1 MITIQDN
8 NYQGKVCSLHDVA
21 DLLSIGNKS
30 IRQLCD
36 ENEHLLVFPLSIDD
50 TDDRI
55 GDSTIVDIY
64 AEDENFVRIKSGN
77 IMGFVGR
84 KNQQLKIYSR
94 FDNQKHDLFLHYM
107 LQKVFSFNIFN
118 LDFTSSEDNV
128 FEFLVYMFPAI
139 LKKAMRQGIY
149 KEYRRFRHNDA
160 NVRGTIDI
168 SRHIRENIPFR
179 GTVAYNT
186 REFSFDNSVTEL
198 IRHTIEYIKTIP
210 SGDIILSSDKTVED
224 CIKKIVSYTH
234 SYNYTERIKIIQ
246 DNLRPR
252 IHPFYKEYTALQKL
266 CVQILRQEEIKYG
279 TDDDRIYGILFDGAW
294 LWEEYLNTLLCKKG
308 FIHPENKLGT
318 GAIYLFEHGGQRFP
332 DFWKQDIVLDA
343 KYKKLAINGTRLDI
357 ERDDVH
363 QIMAYMYRLKAQRG
377 GVICPLTGNENK
389 IISERMH
396 KDSYKGVMAIYAL
409 AIPKDCNTYA
419 DFVKQ
424 MAKSENSF
432 LQKNITRGEKV
443 K

>member
-55 GDSTIVDIY
+55 GDSTIIDIY
-64 AEDENFVRIKSGN
+64 AENENFVRIKSGN

-94 FDNQKHDLFLHYM
+94 FDNQKHDFFLHYM

-128 FEFLVYMFPAI
+128 FEFLVYMFPAM
-139 LKKAMRQGIY
+139 LKIAMRQGVY

-186 REFSFDNSVTEL
+186 REFSFDNSITEL

-224 CIKKIVSYTH
+224 CIKKIVSYTP
-234 SYNYTERIKIIQ
+234 SYSHTERIKIIQ
-246 DNLRPR
+246 DNLLPCN
-252 IHPFYKEYTALQKL
+252 HPFYKEYTALQKL

-279 TDDDRIYGILFDGAW
+279 TNDDRIYGILFDGAW
-294 LWEEYLNTLLCKKG
+294 LWEEYLNTLLCEKG

-318 GAIYLFEHGGQRFP
+318 GSIYLFEHGGQRFP
-332 DFWKQDIVLDA
+332 DFWKKDIVLDA
-343 KYKKLAINGTRLDI
+343 KYKKLAINGNRLDI

-363 QIMAYMYRLKAQRG
+363 QIMAYMYRLKAPKG
-377 GVICPLTGNENK
+377 GIICPYVGDDNK
-389 IISERMH
+389 VISQNMH
-396 KDSYKGVMAIYAL
+396 KDSYLGSLSLYAL
-409 AIPKDCNTYA
+409 AIPKNCILYE
-419 DFVKQ
+419 DFVKRIVDNERVLLEEL
-424 MAKSENSF
+424 S
-432 LQKNITRGEKV
+432 
-443 K
+443 

>member
-8 NYQGKVCSLHDVA
+8 NYQGKVCSLHDTA
-21 DLLSIGNKS
+21 DLLSIGNKP

-64 AEDENFVRIKSGN
+64 TEDENSIRIKSGN

-84 KNQQLKIYSR
+84 KNQQMKIYSR
-94 FDNQKHDLFLHYM
+94 FDNQKHDFFLHYM

-128 FEFLVYMFPAI
+128 FEFLVYIFPAM
-139 LKKAMRQGIY
+139 LKKAMRQGVY
-149 KEYRRFRHNDA
+149 KEYRKFRHNDA

-168 SRHIRENIPFR
+168 SRHIRENFPFR

-186 REFSFDNSVTEL
+186 KEYSFDNSITEL

-210 SGDIILSSDKTVED
+210 SVDIILSSDKTVED
-224 CIKKIVSYTH
+224 CIKKIISYTP
-234 SYNYTERIKIIQ
+234 SYSHTERIKIIQ
-246 DNLRPR
+246 DNLLPCN
-252 IHPFYKEYTALQKL
+252 HPFYTEYTALQKL

-294 LWEEYLNTLLCKKG
+294 LWEEYLNTLLCEKG

-343 KYKKLAINGTRLDI
+343 KYKKLAINGNRLDI

-363 QIMAYMYRLKAQRG
+363 QIMAYMYRLKASKG
-377 GVICPLTGNENK
+377 GIVCPYDGEKNK
-389 IISERMH
+389 IISQNMH
-396 KDSYKGVMAIYAL
+396 KDSYLGSLSLYAL
-409 AIPKDCNTYA
+409 AIPKNCSSYE
-419 DFVKQ
+419 DFTELIV
-424 MAKSENSF
+424 ENERTLLEELS
-432 LQKNITRGEKV
+432 
-443 K
+443 

>member
-30 IRQLCD
+30 IRQLCN

-84 KNQQLKIYSR
+84 KNQQMKIYSR
-94 FDNQKHDLFLHYM
+94 FDNQEHDYFLHYM

-128 FEFLVYMFPAI
+128 FEFLVYMFPAM
-139 LKKAMRQGIY
+139 LKKAMRQGVY
-149 KEYRRFRHNDA
+149 KEYRKFRHNDA

-186 REFSFDNSVTEL
+186 KEYSFDNSITEL

-224 CIKKIVSYTH
+224 CIKKIISYTP
-234 SYNYTERIKIIQ
+234 SYSHTERIKIIQ
-246 DNLRPR
+246 DNLLPCN
-252 IHPFYKEYTALQKL
+252 HPFYTEYTALQKL
-266 CVQILRQEEIKYG
+266 SVQILRQEEIKYG

-294 LWEEYLNTLLCKKG
+294 LWEEYLNTLLCEKG

-343 KYKKLAINGTRLDI
+343 KYKKLAINGNRLDI

-363 QIMAYMYRLKAQRG
+363 QIMAYMYRLKASKG
-377 GVICPLTGNENK
+377 GIVCPYDGEKNK
-389 IISERMH
+389 IISQNMH
-396 KDSYKGVMAIYAL
+396 KDSYLGSLSLYAL
-409 AIPKDCNTYA
+409 AISKNCSSYE
-419 DFVKQ
+419 DFTKRIV
-424 MAKSENSF
+424 ENERILLEELS
-432 LQKNITRGEKV
+432 
-443 K
+443 

>member
-55 GDSTIVDIY
+55 GDSTIIDIY
-64 AEDENFVRIKSGN
+64 AENENFVRIKSGN

-94 FDNQKHDLFLHYM
+94 FDNQKHDFFLHYM

-128 FEFLVYMFPAI
+128 FEFLVYMFPAM
-139 LKKAMRQGIY
+139 LKIAMRQGVY

-186 REFSFDNSVTEL
+186 REFSFDNSITEL

-224 CIKKIVSYTH
+224 CIKKIVSYTP
-234 SYNYTERIKIIQ
+234 SYSHTERIKIIQ
-246 DNLRPR
+246 DNLLPCN
-252 IHPFYKEYTALQKL
+252 HPFYKEYTALQKL

-294 LWEEYLNTLLCKKG
+294 LWEEYLNTLLCEKG
-308 FIHPENKLGT
+308 FIQPENKLGT
-318 GAIYLFEHGGQRFP
+318 GSIYLFEHGGQRFP

-343 KYKKLAINGTRLDI
+343 KYKKLAINGNRLDI

-363 QIMAYMYRLKAQRG
+363 QIMAYMYRLKAPKG
-377 GVICPLTGNENK
+377 GIICPYVGDDNK
-389 IISERMH
+389 VISQNMH
-396 KDSYKGVMAIYAL
+396 KDSYLGSLSLYAL
-409 AIPKDCNTYA
+409 AIPKNCISYE
-419 DFVKQ
+419 DFVKRIVDNERVLLEEL
-424 MAKSENSF
+424 S
-432 LQKNITRGEKV
+432 
-443 K
+443 

>member
-8 NYQGKVCSLHDVA
+8 NYQGKVCSLHDTT
-21 DLLSIGNKS
+21 DLLSIGNKP

-64 AEDENFVRIKSGN
+64 AENENSVRIKSGN

-84 KNQQLKIYSR
+84 KNQQMKIYSR
-94 FDNQKHDLFLHYM
+94 FENQKHDFFLHYM
-107 LQKVFSFNIFN
+107 LQKVFSFNIFK

-128 FEFLVYMFPAI
+128 FEFLVYMFPAM
-139 LKKAMRQGIY
+139 LKKAMRQGVY
-149 KEYRRFRHNDA
+149 KEYRRFRHNNA

-186 REFSFDNSVTEL
+186 REFCFDNSITEL

-210 SGDIILSSDKTVED
+210 SGDMILSSDKTVED
-224 CIKKIVSYTH
+224 CIKKIVSYTP
-234 SYNYTERIKIIQ
+234 SYIHTERIKIIQ
-246 DNLRPR
+246 DNLLPCN
-252 IHPFYKEYTALQKL
+252 HPFYTEYTTLQKL

-294 LWEEYLNTLLCKKG
+294 LWEEYLNTLLCEKG
-308 FIHPENKLGT
+308 FIHSENKLGT

-363 QIMAYMYRLKAQRG
+363 QIMAYMYRLKASKG
-377 GVICPLTGNENK
+377 GIVCPYDGEKNK
-389 IISERMH
+389 IISQNMH
-396 KDSYKGVMAIYAL
+396 KDSYLGSLSLYAL
-409 AIPKDCNTYA
+409 AIPKNCSSYE
-419 DFVKQ
+419 DFTKRIV
-424 MAKSENSF
+424 ENERILLEELS
-432 LQKNITRGEKV
+432 
-443 K
+443 

>member
-1 MITIQDN
+1 MITIPDN
-8 NYQGKVCSLHDVA
+8 NYKGKVCPLHEAA
-21 DLLSIGNKS
+21 DLLPIANKP
-30 IRQLCD
+30 IRQLCE
-36 ENEHLLVFPLSIDD
+36 ENEHLLIFPLSIDD

-64 AEDENFVRIKSGN
+64 AEDENSIRIKSGN

-84 KNQQLKIYSR
+84 KNQQMKIYSR
-94 FDNQKHDLFLHYM
+94 FDNQEHDYFLHYM
-107 LQKVFSFNIFN
+107 LQKVFSYNIFN

-128 FEFLVYMFPAI
+128 FEFLVYMFPAM

-179 GTVAYNT
+179 VTVAYNT

-224 CIKKIVSYTH
+224 CMKKIVSYTH
-234 SYNYTERIKIIQ
+234 SYNHSERIKIIQ

-294 LWEEYLNTLLCKKG
+294 LWEEYLNTLLCEKG

-343 KYKKLAINGTRLDI
+343 KYKKLAINGNRLDI

-363 QIMAYMYRLKAQRG
+363 QIMAYMYRLKASKG
-377 GVICPLTGNENK
+377 GIVCPYDGEKNK
-389 IISERMH
+389 IISQNMH
-396 KDSYKGVMAIYAL
+396 KDSYLGSLSLYAL
-409 AIPKDCNTYA
+409 AIPKNCSSYE
-419 DFVKQ
+419 DFTKCII
-424 MAKSENSF
+424 ENERTLLEELS
-432 LQKNITRGEKV
+432 
-443 K
+443 

>member
-55 GDSTIVDIY
+55 GDSTIIDIY
-64 AEDENFVRIKSGN
+64 AENENFVRIKSGN

-94 FDNQKHDLFLHYM
+94 FDNQKHDFFLHYM

-128 FEFLVYMFPAI
+128 FEFLVYMFPAM
-139 LKKAMRQGIY
+139 LKIAMRQGVY

-186 REFSFDNSVTEL
+186 REFSFDNSITEL

-224 CIKKIVSYTH
+224 CIKKIVSYTP
-234 SYNYTERIKIIQ
+234 SYSHTERIKIIQ
-246 DNLRPR
+246 DNLLPCN
-252 IHPFYKEYTALQKL
+252 HPFYKEYTALQKL

-294 LWEEYLNTLLCKKG
+294 LWEEYLNTLLCEKG

-343 KYKKLAINGTRLDI
+343 KYKKLAINGNRLDI

-363 QIMAYMYRLKAQRG
+363 QIMAYMYRLKAPKG
-377 GVICPLTGNENK
+377 GIICPYVGDDNK
-389 IISERMH
+389 VISQNMH
-396 KDSYKGVMAIYAL
+396 KDSYLGSLSLYAL
-409 AIPKDCNTYA
+409 AIPKNCISYE
-419 DFVKQ
+419 DFVKRIVDNERVLLEEL
-424 MAKSENSF
+424 S
-432 LQKNITRGEKV
+432 
-443 K
+443 

>member
-1 MITIQDN
+1 MIKIQDN
-8 NYQGKVCSLHDVA
+8 NYQGKVCSLHDA
-21 DLLSIGNKS
+21 AKLLPIANKP

-50 TDDRI
+50 TYDRI
-55 GDSTIVDIY
+55 GDSAIVGIY
-64 AEDENFVRIKSGN
+64 AEDENSVRIKSGN

-94 FDNQKHDLFLHYM
+94 FDNQKHDFFLHYM

-118 LDFTSSEDNV
+118 LDFTSSEDYV
-128 FEFLVYMFPAI
+128 FEFLVYMFPAM
-139 LKKAMRQGIY
+139 LKKAMRQGVY

-186 REFSFDNSVTEL
+186 RESCFDNSVTEL

-210 SGDIILSSDKTVED
+210 SGDVILSSDKAVDD
-224 CIKKIVSYTH
+224 CIKKIVSYTP
-234 SYNYTERIKIIQ
+234 SYNHTERIKIIQ
-246 DNLRPR
+246 DNLLPCN
-252 IHPFYKEYTALQKL
+252 HPFYTEYAVLQKL
-266 CVQILRQEEIKYG
+266 CVQILRHEEIKYG

-294 LWEEYLNTLLCKKG
+294 LWEEYLNTLLCEKG

-343 KYKKLAINGTRLDI
+343 KYKKTAINGDRLDI
-357 ERDDVH
+357 DRDDVH
-363 QIMAYMYRLKAQRG
+363 QIMAYMYRLKAPKG
-377 GVICPLTGNENK
+377 GIICPFMGDDNK
-389 IISERMH
+389 VISQNMH
-396 KDSYKGVMAIYAL
+396 KDSYLGTMYLYAL
-409 AIPKDCNTYA
+409 AIPRDCNSYEV
-419 DFVKQ
+419 FVKRI
-424 MAKSENSF
+424 AEKENALLKEIS
-432 LQKNITRGEKV
+432 
-443 K
+443 

>member
-55 GDSTIVDIY
+55 GDSTIIDIY
-64 AEDENFVRIKSGN
+64 AENENFVRIKSGN

-94 FDNQKHDLFLHYM
+94 FDNQKHDFFLHYM

-128 FEFLVYMFPAI
+128 FEFLVYMFPAM
-139 LKKAMRQGIY
+139 LKIAMRQGVY

-186 REFSFDNSVTEL
+186 REFSFDNSITEL

-224 CIKKIVSYTH
+224 CIKKIVSYTP
-234 SYNYTERIKIIQ
+234 SYSHTERIKIIQ
-246 DNLRPR
+246 DNLLPCN
-252 IHPFYKEYTALQKL
+252 HPFYKEYTALQKL

-294 LWEEYLNTLLCKKG
+294 LWEGYLNTLLCEKG

-318 GAIYLFEHGGQRFP
+318 GSIYLFEHGGQRFP

-343 KYKKLAINGTRLDI
+343 KYKKLAINGNRLDI

-363 QIMAYMYRLKAQRG
+363 QIMAYMYRLKAPKG
-377 GVICPLTGNENK
+377 GIICPYVGDDNK
-389 IISERMH
+389 VISQNMH
-396 KDSYKGVMAIYAL
+396 KDSYLGSLSLYAL
-409 AIPKDCNTYA
+409 AIPKNCSSYE
-419 DFVKQ
+419 DFTKCII
-424 MAKSENSF
+424 ENERTLLEELS
-432 LQKNITRGEKV
+432 
-443 K
+443 

>member
-8 NYQGKVCSLHDVA
+8 YYQGKVCSLHDTT
-21 DLLSIGNKS
+21 DLLSIGNKP

-55 GDSTIVDIY
+55 GDSMIVDIY
-64 AEDENFVRIKSGN
+64 TEDENSVRIKSGN

-84 KNQQLKIYSR
+84 NNQQMKIYSR
-94 FDNQKHDLFLHYM
+94 FDNQEHDYFLHYM
-107 LQKVFSFNIFN
+107 LQKVFSYNIFN

-128 FEFLVYMFPAI
+128 FEFLVYMFPAM
-139 LKKAMRQGIY
+139 LKKAMRQGVY
-149 KEYRRFRHNDA
+149 KKYRRFRHNNA

-186 REFSFDNSVTEL
+186 REFSFDNSITEL

-224 CIKKIVSYTH
+224 CIKKIVSYTP
-234 SYNYTERIKIIQ
+234 SYSHTERIKIIH
-246 DNLRPR
+246 DNLLPCN
-252 IHPFYKEYTALQKL
+252 HPFYKEYTALQKL

-294 LWEEYLNTLLCKKG
+294 LWEEYLNTLLCEKG

-318 GAIYLFEHGGQRFP
+318 GSIYLFEHGGQRFP
-332 DFWKQDIVLDA
+332 DFWKKDIVLDA
-343 KYKKLAINGTRLDI
+343 KYKKLAINGNRLDI

-363 QIMAYMYRLKAQRG
+363 QIMAYMYRLKASKG
-377 GVICPLTGNENK
+377 GIICPFMGDDNK
-389 IISERMH
+389 VISQNMH
-396 KDSYKGVMAIYAL
+396 KDSYLGSLSLYAL
-409 AIPKDCNTYA
+409 AIPKNCSSYE
-419 DFVKQ
+419 DFVKRIV
-424 MAKSENSF
+424 ENERALLKELS
-432 LQKNITRGEKV
+432 
-443 K
+443 

>member
-55 GDSTIVDIY
+55 GDSTIIDIY
-64 AEDENFVRIKSGN
+64 AENENFVRIKSGN
-77 IMGFVGR
+77 IMCFVGR
-84 KNQQLKIYSR
+84 KNQQMKIYSR
-94 FDNQKHDLFLHYM
+94 FDNQEHDYFLHYM
-107 LQKVFSFNIFN
+107 LQKVFSYNIFN

-128 FEFLVYMFPAI
+128 FEFLVYMFPAM
-139 LKKAMRQGIY
+139 LKIAMRQGVY
-149 KEYRRFRHNDA
+149 KEYRRFRHNNA

-186 REFSFDNSVTEL
+186 REFSFDNSITEL

-224 CIKKIVSYTH
+224 CIKKIVSYTP
-234 SYNYTERIKIIQ
+234 SYSHTERIKIIQ
-246 DNLRPR
+246 DNLLPCN
-252 IHPFYKEYTALQKL
+252 HPFYKEYTALQKL
-266 CVQILRQEEIKYG
+266 CVQILRHEEIKYG
-279 TDDDRIYGILFDGAW
+279 IDDDRIYGILFDGAW
-294 LWEEYLNTLLCKKG
+294 LWEEYLNTLLCEKG

-318 GAIYLFEHGGQRFP
+318 GSIYLFEHGGQRFP

-343 KYKKLAINGTRLDI
+343 KYKKLAINGNRLDI

-363 QIMAYMYRLKAQRG
+363 QIMAYMYRLKAPKG
-377 GVICPLTGNENK
+377 GIICPYVGDDNK
-389 IISERMH
+389 VISQNMH
-396 KDSYKGVMAIYAL
+396 KDSYLGSLSLYAL
-409 AIPKDCNTYA
+409 AIPKNCISYE
-419 DFVKQ
+419 DFVKRIVDNERVLLEEL
-424 MAKSENSF
+424 S
-432 LQKNITRGEKV
+432 
-443 K
+443 

>member
-1 MITIQDN
+1 MIIIQDN
-8 NYQGKVCSLHDVA
+8 NYQGKVCSLHDTT
-21 DLLSIGNKS
+21 DLLSIGNKP

-36 ENEHLLVFPLSIDD
+36 ENEYLLVFPLSIDD

-64 AEDENFVRIKSGN
+64 AEDENSVRIKSGN

-84 KNQQLKIYSR
+84 KNQQMKIYSR
-94 FDNQKHDLFLHYM
+94 FDYQKHDFFLHYM

-128 FEFLVYMFPAI
+128 FEFLVYMFPAM

-168 SRHIRENIPFR
+168 SRHIRENVPFR

-186 REFSFDNSVTEL
+186 REFSFDNSITEL
-198 IRHTIEYIKTIP
+198 IRHTIECIKTIP

-224 CIKKIVSYTH
+224 CIKKIVLYTPSYSH
-234 SYNYTERIKIIQ
+234 TERTKIMQ
-246 DNLRPR
+246 ENLIPR
-252 IHPFYKEYTALQKL
+252 NHPFYKEYTALQKL

-294 LWEEYLNTLLCKKG
+294 LWEEYLNTLLCEKG

-332 DFWKQDIVLDA
+332 DFWKQEIVLDA
-343 KYKKLAINGTRLDI
+343 KYKKLAINGNRLDI
-357 ERDDVH
+357 DRDDVH
-363 QIMAYMYRLKAQRG
+363 QIMAYMYRLKAPKG
-377 GVICPLTGNENK
+377 GIICPFMGDDNK
-389 IISERMH
+389 VISQDMH
-396 KDSYKGVMAIYAL
+396 KDSYLGTMSLYAL
-409 AIPKDCNTYA
+409 AIPKNCSSYE
-419 DFVKQ
+419 DFVKRII
-424 MAKSENSF
+424 ENEMVLLEELS
-432 LQKNITRGEKV
+432 
-443 K
+443 

>member
-8 NYQGKVCSLHDVA
+8 NYQGKICSLHDTA
-21 DLLSIGNKS
+21 DLLSIGNKP

-36 ENEHLLVFPLSIDD
+36 ENEYLLVFPLSIDD
-50 TDDRI
+50 TEDRI

-64 AEDENFVRIKSGN
+64 AEDENSVRIKSGN

-94 FDNQKHDLFLHYM
+94 FDNQKHDFFLHYM

-118 LDFTSSEDNV
+118 LDFTSTEDHV
-128 FEFLVYMFPAI
+128 FEFLVYMFPAM

-186 REFSFDNSVTEL
+186 RELSFDNSVMEL

-210 SGDIILSSDKTVED
+210 SGDVILSSDKAIDD
-224 CIKKIVSYTH
+224 CIKKIVSYTP
-234 SYNYTERIKIIQ
+234 SYNHTERIKIIQ
-246 DNLRPR
+246 DNLLPCN
-252 IHPFYKEYTALQKL
+252 HPFYTEYAALQKL
-266 CVQILRQEEIKYG
+266 CIQILRHEEIKYG
-279 TDDDRIYGILFDGAW
+279 TDDEKIYGILFDGAW
-294 LWEEYLNTLLCKKG
+294 LWEEYLNTLLCEKG

-332 DFWKQDIVLDA
+332 NFWKQDIVLDA
-343 KYKKLAINGTRLDI
+343 KYKKLAINGNRLDI

-363 QIMAYMYRLKAQRG
+363 QIMAYMYRLKAPKG
-377 GVICPLTGNENK
+377 GIICPFMGDDNK
-389 IISERMH
+389 VISQNMH
-396 KDSYKGVMAIYAL
+396 KDSYLGSMYLYAL
-409 AIPKDCNTYA
+409 AIPRDYNSYEE
-419 DFVKQ
+419 FVKRI
-424 MAKSENSF
+424 AEKENALLKETS
-432 LQKNITRGEKV
+432 
-443 K
+443 

>member
-30 IRQLCD
+30 IRQLCN

-84 KNQQLKIYSR
+84 KNQQMKIYSR
-94 FDNQKHDLFLHYM
+94 FDNQEHDYFLHYM

-128 FEFLVYMFPAI
+128 FEFLVYMFPAM
-139 LKKAMRQGIY
+139 LKKAMRQGVY
-149 KEYRRFRHNDA
+149 KEYRKFRHNDA

-186 REFSFDNSVTEL
+186 KEYSFDNSITEL

-224 CIKKIVSYTH
+224 CIKKIVSYTP
-234 SYNYTERIKIIQ
+234 SYSHTERIKIIQ
-246 DNLRPR
+246 DNLLPCN
-252 IHPFYKEYTALQKL
+252 HPFYTEYTALQKL

-294 LWEEYLNTLLCKKG
+294 LWEEYLNTLLCEKG

-343 KYKKLAINGTRLDI
+343 KYKKLAINGNRLDI

-363 QIMAYMYRLKAQRG
+363 QIMAYMYRLKASKG
-377 GVICPLTGNENK
+377 GIVCPYDGEKNK
-389 IISERMH
+389 IISQNMH
-396 KDSYKGVMAIYAL
+396 KDSYLGSLSLYAL
-409 AIPKDCNTYA
+409 AISKNCSSYQ
-419 DFVKQ
+419 DFTKRIV
-424 MAKSENSF
+424 ENERILLEELS
-432 LQKNITRGEKV
+432 
-443 K
+443 

>member
-1 MITIQDN
+1 MITIPDN
-8 NYQGKVCSLHDVA
+8 NYKGKVCPLHEAA
-21 DLLSIGNKS
+21 DLLPIANKP
-30 IRQLCD
+30 IRQLCE

-84 KNQQLKIYSR
+84 KNQQMKIYSR
-94 FDNQKHDLFLHYM
+94 FDNQEHDFFLHYM
-107 LQKVFSFNIFN
+107 LQKVFSFNIFS
-118 LDFTSSEDNV
+118 LDFTSSEDIV
-128 FEFLVYMFPAI
+128 FEFLVYMFPAM
-139 LKKAMRQGIY
+139 LKKAMRQGVY
-149 KEYRRFRHNDA
+149 KEYRRFRHNNA

-186 REFSFDNSVTEL
+186 REFCFDNSITEL

-210 SGDIILSSDKTVED
+210 SGDMILSSDKTVED
-224 CIKKIVSYTH
+224 CIKKIVSYTP
-234 SYNYTERIKIIQ
+234 SYIHTERIKIIQ
-246 DNLRPR
+246 DNLLPCN
-252 IHPFYKEYTALQKL
+252 HPFYTEYTTLQKL

-294 LWEEYLNTLLCKKG
+294 LWEEYLNTLLCEKG

-343 KYKKLAINGTRLDI
+343 KYKKLAINGNRLDI
-357 ERDDVH
+357 DRDDVH
-363 QIMAYMYRLKAQRG
+363 QIMAYMYRLKAPKG
-377 GVICPLTGNENK
+377 GIICPFMGDDNK
-389 IISERMH
+389 VISQNMH
-396 KDSYKGVMAIYAL
+396 KDSYLGTMSLYAL
-409 AIPKDCNTYA
+409 AIPKNCSSYE
-419 DFVKQ
+419 DFVKRII
-424 MAKSENSF
+424 ENERALLEELS
-432 LQKNITRGEKV
+432 
-443 K
+443 

>member
-8 NYQGKVCSLHDVA
+8 NYQGKVCSLHDTA
-21 DLLSIGNKS
+21 DLISIGNKP

-36 ENEHLLVFPLSIDD
+36 ENENLLVFPLSIDY

-64 AEDENFVRIKSGN
+64 AEDEKSVRIKSGN
-77 IMGFVGR
+77 IMGVVGR

-94 FDNQKHDLFLHYM
+94 FDNQKHDFFLHYM

-118 LDFTSSEDNV
+118 LDFTSSEDYV
-128 FEFLVYMFPAI
+128 FEFLVYIFPAI
-139 LKKAMRQGIY
+139 LKKAMRQGVY

-160 NVRGTIDI
+160 NVRGTIDT
-168 SRHIRENIPFR
+168 SRNIRENIPFR

-186 REFSFDNSVTEL
+186 REFSFDNSITEL

-210 SGDIILSSDKTVED
+210 SGDVILSSDKVVD
-224 CIKKIVSYTH
+224 DYIKKIISYTP
-234 SYNYTERIKIIQ
+234 SYCHTERIKIIQ
-246 DNLRPR
+246 DNLLPCN
-252 IHPFYKEYTALQKL
+252 HPFFTEYTALQKL

-279 TDDDRIYGILFDGAW
+279 TDDDRVYGILFDGAW
-294 LWEEYLNTLLCKKG
+294 LWEEYLNTLLYEKG

-318 GAIYLFEHGGQRFP
+318 GSIYLFEHGGQRFP

-343 KYKKLAINGTRLDI
+343 KYKKLAINGNRLDI

-363 QIMAYMYRLKAQRG
+363 QIMAYMYRLKPPKG
-377 GVICPLTGNENK
+377 GIICPYVGDDNK
-389 IISERMH
+389 VISQNMH
-396 KDSYKGVMAIYAL
+396 KDSYLGSLSLYAL
-409 AIPKDCNTYA
+409 AIPKNCSSYE
-419 DFVKQ
+419 DFVKRIV
-424 MAKSENSF
+424 ENERALLEELS
-432 LQKNITRGEKV
+432 
-443 K
+443 

>member
-8 NYQGKVCSLHDVA
+8 NYQGKVFSLHDAA
-21 DLLSIGNKS
+21 DLLSVGNKP

-64 AEDENFVRIKSGN
+64 AEDGKSVRIKSGN

-94 FDNQKHDLFLHYM
+94 FDNQEQDFFLHYM

-128 FEFLVYMFPAI
+128 FEFLVYIFPAM

-160 NVRGTIDI
+160 NVHGTIDI

-186 REFSFDNSVTEL
+186 REFSFDNSITEL

-210 SGDIILSSDKTVED
+210 SGDIILSSDKAVED

-234 SYNYTERIKIIQ
+234 SYNHTERIKIIQ

-294 LWEEYLNTLLCKKG
+294 LWEEYLNTLLCEKG

-318 GAIYLFEHGGQRFP
+318 GSIYLFEHGGQRFP

-343 KYKKLAINGTRLDI
+343 KYKKLAINGNRLDI
-357 ERDDVH
+357 ERNDVH
-363 QIMAYMYRLKAQRG
+363 QIMAYMYRLKASKG
-377 GVICPLTGNENK
+377 GIVCPYDGEKNK
-389 IISERMH
+389 IISQNMH
-396 KDSYKGVMAIYAL
+396 KDSYLGSLSLYAL
-409 AIPKDCNTYA
+409 AIPKNCSSYE
-419 DFVKQ
+419 DFTKLIV
-424 MAKSENSF
+424 ENERTLLEELS
-432 LQKNITRGEKV
+432 
-443 K
+443 

>member
-8 NYQGKVCSLHDVA
+8 DYKGKVCSLHDAA
-21 DLLSIGNKS
+21 DLLPIANMP

-64 AEDENFVRIKSGN
+64 AEDENSIRIKSGN

-84 KNQQLKIYSR
+84 KNQQMKIYSR
-94 FDNQKHDLFLHYM
+94 FDNQKHDFFLHYM

-128 FEFLVYMFPAI
+128 FEFLVYMFPAM

-149 KEYRRFRHNDA
+149 KEYRRFIHNDA

-234 SYNYTERIKIIQ
+234 SYNHTERIKIIQ

-294 LWEEYLNTLLCKKG
+294 LWEEYLNTLLCEKG

-318 GAIYLFEHGGQRFP
+318 GSIYLFEHGGQRFP

-343 KYKKLAINGTRLDI
+343 KYKKLAINDNRLDI
-357 ERDDVH
+357 ERNDVH
-363 QIMAYMYRLKAQRG
+363 QIMAYMYRLKASKG
-377 GVICPLTGNENK
+377 GIVCPYDGEKNK
-389 IISERMH
+389 IISQNMH
-396 KDSYKGVMAIYAL
+396 KDSYLGSLSLYAL
-409 AIPKDCNTYA
+409 AIPKNCSSYE
-419 DFVKQ
+419 DFTKLIV
-424 MAKSENSF
+424 ENERILLEELS
-432 LQKNITRGEKV
+432 
-443 K
+443 

>member
-30 IRQLCD
+30 IRQLCN

-84 KNQQLKIYSR
+84 KNQQMKIYSR
-94 FDNQKHDLFLHYM
+94 FDNQEHDYFLHYM

-128 FEFLVYMFPAI
+128 FEFLVYMFPAM
-139 LKKAMRQGIY
+139 LKKAMRQGVY
-149 KEYRRFRHNDA
+149 KEYRKFRHNDA

-186 REFSFDNSVTEL
+186 KEYSFDNSITEL

-224 CIKKIVSYTH
+224 CIKKIISYTP
-234 SYNYTERIKIIQ
+234 SYSHTERIKIIQ
-246 DNLRPR
+246 DNLLPCN
-252 IHPFYKEYTALQKL
+252 HPFYTEYTALQKL

-294 LWEEYLNTLLCKKG
+294 LWEEYLNTLLCEKG

-343 KYKKLAINGTRLDI
+343 KYKKLAINGNRLDI

-363 QIMAYMYRLKAQRG
+363 QIMAYMYRLKASKG
-377 GVICPLTGNENK
+377 GIVCPYDGEKNK
-389 IISERMH
+389 IISQNMH
-396 KDSYKGVMAIYAL
+396 KDSYLGSLSLYAL
-409 AIPKDCNTYA
+409 AISKNCSSYQ
-419 DFVKQ
+419 DFTKRIV
-424 MAKSENSF
+424 ENERILLEELS
-432 LQKNITRGEKV
+432 
-443 K
+443 

>member
-8 NYQGKVCSLHDVA
+8 NYQGKVCSLHDTA
-21 DLLSIGNKS
+21 DLLSIGNKP

-64 AEDENFVRIKSGN
+64 AEDENSIRIKSGN

-84 KNQQLKIYSR
+84 KNQQMKIYSR
-94 FDNQKHDLFLHYM
+94 FDNQKHDFFLHYM

-128 FEFLVYMFPAI
+128 FEFLVYMFPAM
-139 LKKAMRQGIY
+139 LKKAMRQGVY
-149 KEYRRFRHNDA
+149 KEYRKFRHNDA

-186 REFSFDNSVTEL
+186 KEYSFDNSITEL

-224 CIKKIVSYTH
+224 CIKKIISYTP
-234 SYNYTERIKIIQ
+234 SYSHTERIKIIQ
-246 DNLRPR
+246 DNLLPCN
-252 IHPFYKEYTALQKL
+252 HPFYTEYTALQKL

-294 LWEEYLNTLLCKKG
+294 LWEEYLNTLLCEKG

-343 KYKKLAINGTRLDI
+343 KYKKLAINGNRLDI

-363 QIMAYMYRLKAQRG
+363 QIMAYMYRLKASKG
-377 GVICPLTGNENK
+377 GIVCPYDGEKNK
-389 IISERMH
+389 IISQNMH
-396 KDSYKGVMAIYAL
+396 KDSYLGSLSLYAL
-409 AIPKDCNTYA
+409 AIPKNCSSYE
-419 DFVKQ
+419 DFTKLIV
-424 MAKSENSF
+424 ENERTLLEELS
-432 LQKNITRGEKV
+432 
-443 K
+443 

>member
-55 GDSTIVDIY
+55 GDSTIIDIY
-64 AEDENFVRIKSGN
+64 AENENFVRIKSGN

-94 FDNQKHDLFLHYM
+94 FDNQKHDFFLHYM

-128 FEFLVYMFPAI
+128 FEFLVYMFPAM
-139 LKKAMRQGIY
+139 LKIAMRQGVY

-186 REFSFDNSVTEL
+186 REFSFDNSITEL

-224 CIKKIVSYTH
+224 CIKKIVSYTP
-234 SYNYTERIKIIQ
+234 SYSHTERIKIIQ
-246 DNLRPR
+246 DNLLPCN
-252 IHPFYKEYTALQKL
+252 HPFYKEYTALQKL

-294 LWEEYLNTLLCKKG
+294 FWEEYLNTLLCEKG

-318 GAIYLFEHGGQRFP
+318 GSIYLFEHGGQRFP

-343 KYKKLAINGTRLDI
+343 KYKKLAINGNRLDI

-363 QIMAYMYRLKAQRG
+363 QIMAYMYRLKAPKG
-377 GVICPLTGNENK
+377 GIICPYVGDDNK
-389 IISERMH
+389 VISQNMH
-396 KDSYKGVMAIYAL
+396 KDSYLGSLSLYAL
-409 AIPKDCNTYA
+409 AIPKNCISYE
-419 DFVKQ
+419 DFVKRIVDNERVLLEEL
-424 MAKSENSF
+424 S
-432 LQKNITRGEKV
+432 
-443 K
+443 

>member
-55 GDSTIVDIY
+55 GDSTIIDIY
-64 AEDENFVRIKSGN
+64 AENENFVRIKSGN

-94 FDNQKHDLFLHYM
+94 FDNQKHDFFLHYM
-107 LQKVFSFNIFN
+107 LQKVFSFNMFN

-128 FEFLVYMFPAI
+128 FEFLVYMFPAM
-139 LKKAMRQGIY
+139 LKIAMRQGVY

-186 REFSFDNSVTEL
+186 REFSFDNSITEL

-224 CIKKIVSYTH
+224 CIKKIVSYTP
-234 SYNYTERIKIIQ
+234 SYSHTERIKIIQ
-246 DNLRPR
+246 DNLLPCN
-252 IHPFYKEYTALQKL
+252 HPFYKEYTALQKL

-294 LWEEYLNTLLCKKG
+294 LWEEYLNTLLCEKG
-308 FIHPENKLGT
+308 FRHPENKLGT

-343 KYKKLAINGTRLDI
+343 KYKKLAINGNRLDI

-363 QIMAYMYRLKAQRG
+363 QIMAYMYRLKAPKG
-377 GVICPLTGNENK
+377 GIICPYVGDDNK
-389 IISERMH
+389 VISQNMH
-396 KDSYKGVMAIYAL
+396 KDSYLGSLSLYAL
-409 AIPKDCNTYA
+409 AIPKNCISYE
-419 DFVKQ
+419 DFVKRIVDNERVLLEEL
-424 MAKSENSF
+424 S
-432 LQKNITRGEKV
+432 
-443 K
+443 

>member
-36 ENEHLLVFPLSIDD
+36 ENEHLLVFPFSIDD

-55 GDSTIVDIY
+55 GDSTIVDFY

-94 FDNQKHDLFLHYM
+94 FDNHEYDYFLHYM
-107 LQKVFSFNIFN
+107 LQKVFSYNIFN

-128 FEFLVYMFPAI
+128 LEFLVYMFLAM
-139 LKKAMRQGIY
+139 LKIAMRQGVY

-168 SRHIRENIPFR
+168 SRNIRENIPFR

-186 REFSFDNSVTEL
+186 REFSFDNSITEL

-210 SGDIILSSDKTVED
+210 SGDVILSSDKVVD
-224 CIKKIVSYTH
+224 DYIKKIISYTP
-234 SYNYTERIKIIQ
+234 SYCHTERIKIIQ
-246 DNLRPR
+246 DNLLPCN
-252 IHPFYKEYTALQKL
+252 HPFYTEYTALQKL
-266 CVQILRQEEIKYG
+266 CVQILRQEETKYG
-279 TDDDRIYGILFDGAW
+279 TDDDRVYGILFDGAW
-294 LWEEYLNTLLCKKG
+294 LWEEYLYTLLYEKG

-318 GAIYLFEHGGQRFP
+318 GSIYLFEHGGQRFP

-343 KYKKLAINGTRLDI
+343 KYKKLAINGNRLDI

-363 QIMAYMYRLKAQRG
+363 QIMAYMYRLKAPKG
-377 GVICPLTGNENK
+377 GIICPYVGDDNK
-389 IISERMH
+389 VISQNMH
-396 KDSYKGVMAIYAL
+396 KDSYLGSLSLYAL
-409 AIPKDCNTYA
+409 AIPKNCCSYE
-419 DFVKQ
+419 DFVKRIV
-424 MAKSENSF
+424 ENERALLEELS
-432 LQKNITRGEKV
+432 
-443 K
+443 

>member
-84 KNQQLKIYSR
+84 KNQQMKIYSR
-94 FDNQKHDLFLHYM
+94 FDNQEHDYFLHYM
-107 LQKVFSFNIFN
+107 LQKVFSYNIFN
-118 LDFTSSEDNV
+118 LDFTSSENNV
-128 FEFLVYMFPAI
+128 FEFLVYMFPAM
-139 LKKAMRQGIY
+139 LKKAMRQGVY
-149 KEYRRFRHNDA
+149 KEYRKFRHNNA

-186 REFSFDNSVTEL
+186 REFCFDNSITEL

-224 CIKKIVSYTH
+224 CIKKIVSYTP
-234 SYNYTERIKIIQ
+234 SYIHTERIKIIQ

-266 CVQILRQEEIKYG
+266 CVQLLRQEEIKYG

-294 LWEEYLNTLLCKKG
+294 LWEEYLNTLLCEKG

-343 KYKKLAINGTRLDI
+343 KYKKLAINGNRLDI
-357 ERDDVH
+357 SRDDVH
-363 QIMAYMYRLKAQRG
+363 QIMAYMYRLKASKG
-377 GVICPLTGNENK
+377 GIVCPCDGEKNK
-389 IISERMH
+389 IISQNMH
-396 KDSYKGVMAIYAL
+396 KDSYLGSLSLYAL
-409 AIPKDCNTYA
+409 AIPKNCSLYE
-419 DFVKQ
+419 DFTKRIV
-424 MAKSENSF
+424 ENERILLEELS
-432 LQKNITRGEKV
+432 
-443 K
+443 